1 MRDQLGQASMSDVQA
16 CLDGGAVKI
25 EPQRH
30 NVDEQA
36 HRVAAPAPP
45 CMRPNSTVR
54 TPPAHGRCCA
64 PPPPP
69 HQVAEASQGH
79 IKPPRLA
86 AHPRILRQRPP
97 SLRDPAA
104 VAVGPRLSRTA
115 GPAQPYLRATSG
127 RTPHAPLHQRSRAPP
142 SPHCKRDVGLSGY
155 AHVPPARPNSTR
167 PTEMRPAVF

>member
-1 MRDQLGQASMSDVQA
+1 MREQLGQAGMCDVQA

-36 HRVAAPAPP
+36 HRAAAPAPLACGRTAP
-45 CMRPNSTVR
+45 CR

-69 HQVAEASQGH
+69 HEAAEARQRH
-79 IKPPRLA
+79 TKPSPLA

-97 SLRDPAA
+97 CLRDPAA
-104 VAVGPRLSRTA
+104 VAADLA
-115 GPAQPYLRATSG
+115 
-127 RTPHAPLHQRSRAPP
+127 
-142 SPHCKRDVGLSGY
+142 
-155 AHVPPARPNSTR
+155 
-167 PTEMRPAVF
+167 